1 MTKHCRPYFNK
12 NTLQNPRIHYKTWPV
27 RLYLIPSSDTKVP
40 IRRSFQAETEHKA
53 KRSWSA
59 SCLAPSRY
67 PTVEKQFSSINFQS
81 SHLQDLPL
89 QILLWV
95 LYYWKQER
103 ALKLIKCTEKTCNC
117 SHPQRKAA
125 DSQWSWQPSL
135 TSSAKLGK
143 RQKLEG
149 NPDPE

>member
-1 MTKHCRPYFNK
+1 MILWF
-12 NTLQNPRIHYKTWPV
+12 
-27 RLYLIPSSDTKVP
+27 PSEEVSK
-40 IRRSFQAETEHKA
+40 QKQKHKA
-53 KRSWSA
+53 KSIWSV

-125 DSQWSWQPSL
+125 DSDLDSQVSPLVSSW
-135 TSSAKLGK
+135 K
-143 RQKLEG
+143 RDRNWRGTQTQSNLQGAQFHTLMQSE
-149 NPDPE
+149 D